1 MVEAIGDQYDPET
14 SEAVEV
20 GLKAI
25 ATVDKSA
32 IGGPS
37 GSSEVADGGSLENSS
52 SEDSSSSSTD
62 DEISDILKFDENTYK
77 KNEASHSHSHVDAG
91 ESSGVAGEVVEEEIV
106 ELEFEKVKPKLST
119 HSMHCPNCKAEVTKV
134 ILRRKVIT
142 FRSPEPA
149 VVPVEEP
156 QRDPND
162 LVGCLSCLSLFTCS
176 GNGCFNPFD
185 IFRKK
190 ADPTNVLPPQ
200 TTVEGTTATPV
211 VTENENCFSM
221 FLVFKKKQK
230 VAEIAVDP
238 PQSDPVLVNR
248 EVIIPDQSTL
258 PKYVTGNTSIAKGQP
273 SVSSPQPPST
283 VILKDKEVTSVVDSD
298 GEKKRL
304 LGGNRLPYLPP
315 STNVAVDDDTTIDV
329 ETEEPTEN
337 EVVMD
342 AAVGGRRTWFGY
354 DGILAEIL
362 KSIVYGGLMEVIAS
376 LSIVA
381 SAAASD
387 TTTLNIIALALAS
400 LIGGIIIIGH
410 NLWDLRDDCHKET
423 PNQQTEGGAINKY
436 KELLGRIN
444 YFPLHAFFA
453 ILSFVI
459 FGMVPPVAYG
469 FTFHKTNDRDFTM
482 SAVAITSLLCVSLLA
497 IFKAFINECG
507 VLEYLKTVVYYITT
521 AVSASG
527 VSYVAG
533 NLVTRL
539 VTELGLFDTSLGGG
553 MPLLPHAS
561 TTSLASF

>member
-52 SEDSSSSSTD
+52 SE
-62 DEISDILKFDENTYK
+62 DILKFDENTYK